1 MRNTVNVGIILL
13 AAAAL
18 AFLPAGSQVG
28 ALASRALSLA
38 FILIFALGVSFAYR
52 RYGSDF
58 ERLPAGFRA
67 LGLCAVGAL
76 VLTFAAWSRLLAGPG
91 GVLAALLLL
100 GACGAAL
107 FVVWQRYRAIA

>member
-1 MRNTVNVGIILL
+1 MRNAVNVGIILL

-28 ALASRALSLA
+28 ALASRTLSLA
-38 FILIFALGVSFAYR
+38 FVLVFALGFAFAYR

-58 ERLPAGFRA
+58 ERLPARFRA
-67 LGLCAVGAL
+67 LGLGAVGAL
-76 VLTFAAWSRLLAGPG
+76 VLTFAAWSRLLVGPG
-91 GVLAALLLL
+91 GVLTALLLL